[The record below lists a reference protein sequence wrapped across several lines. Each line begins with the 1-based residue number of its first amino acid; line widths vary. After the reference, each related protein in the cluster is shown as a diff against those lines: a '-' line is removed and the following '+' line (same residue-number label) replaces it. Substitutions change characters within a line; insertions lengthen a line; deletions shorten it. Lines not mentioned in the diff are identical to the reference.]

1 MDIFLPS
8 LLIVV
13 GIALL
18 VKGGD
23 WLVDGASRLA
33 RGLGMSDLLIGLTI
47 VAFGTSMPEFVVS
60 FLAGLEGTPDV
71 SLGNI
76 IGSNVANILLILGVA
91 ACIYPLDATSG
102 TTWREIPFML
112 LASIVLVIMANDLL
126 LDGVE
131 PMISRSDGLAL
142 SGLFL
147 IFLYSM
153 SQMMATDN
161 ATNGNHESQTMEWTS
176 ILWVL
181 LGIGLLIGGGQL
193 VVTNAVTLARTFGV
207 AEYVIGATIVAI
219 GTSLPELATSATA
232 AFRKNADI
240 AIGNVV
246 GSNIFNILFILGV
259 NSAIRPLPVAPL
271 VIADGFVMLAVTIL
285 LFIAMFTG
293 RPRHQIQRWEGIGFL
308 LLYVG
313 YIGWLLIRSRA

>member
-1 MDIFLPS
+1 MTIFLPS

-33 RGLGMSDLLIGLTI
+33 RSLGMSDLLIGLTI
-47 VAFGTSMPEFVVS
+47 VAFGTSMPEFIVS
-60 FLAGLEGTPDV
+60 FLAGLKGTPDV

-76 IGSNVANILLILGVA
+76 IGSNIANILLILGVA
-91 ACIYPLDATSG
+91 ACIYPLYAASS

-112 LASIVLVIMANDLL
+112 LASIVLVIQANDVF
-126 LDGVE
+126 LDGADGW
-131 PMISRSDGLAL
+131 ISRSDGLAL
-142 SGLFL
+142 CGLFL

-153 SQMMATDN
+153 SQMMAAGQAENKTG
-161 ATNGNHESQTMEWTS
+161 APRKMEWS
-176 ILWVL
+176 AVLWVL
-181 LGIGLLIGGGQL
+181 LGLALLVGGGQL
-193 VVTNAVTLARTFGV
+193 VVQNAVTLATTFGV

-219 GTSLPELATSATA
+219 GTSLPELATSAMA
-232 AFRKNADI
+232 AVRKNADI

-259 NSAIRPLPVAPL
+259 NSTIRPLPVSPL
-271 VIADGFVMLAVTIL
+271 VNTDGLVMLAVTLL

-293 RPRHQIQRWEGIGFL
+293 RPRHQIQRWEGVSFL
-308 LLYVG
+308 VLYVG
-313 YIGWLLIRSRA
+313 YIVWLVWRARA